1 MNNFSRTD
9 SSILGRW
16 WWTVD
21 RWMLAGIAMLAGLG
35 TLLTLAASPA
45 VAQKLHLP
53 PFHFVSRQ
61 FFYLCLASA
70 VLIAV
75 SLLTP
80 RQVRRLAVLMVPAC
94 ILLMIATL
102 RFGPEIKGAH
112 RWLAIGPLSVQPS
125 EFLKPAFTVLSAWLF
140 AEQKRGR
147 LPGNLIATALLV
159 VVLTLLALE
168 PDIGQSALIVI
179 VWCATFFVAGLP
191 IAAVGVLAGMAGG
204 GLYLAYL
211 SIPHVTSRVD
221 RFLNPES
228 GDTYQVD
235 TAMAAF
241 AHGGLLGSGP
251 GEGVVKRVLPDAHTD
266 YIFAVAGEEYG
277 VIACL
282 LLVALFAFVVL
293 RALSRAF
300 AENDLFIQLAV
311 SGLAILF
318 GIQAV
323 INMGVNLNL
332 LPSKGMTLPFISY
345 GGSSLI
351 ALAVTM
357 GMLLA
362 LTRKRR
368 TFPREG
374 QE

>member
-1 MNNFSRTD
+1 MSSFSRTD
-9 SSILGRW
+9 VSLLGRW

-21 RWMLAGIAMLAGLG
+21 RWILFGVAVLAGTGC
-35 TLLTLAASPA
+35 LLTLAASPA
-45 VAQKLHLP
+45 VAQRLHLP
-53 PFHFVSRQ
+53 PFHFVYRQ
-61 FFYLCLASA
+61 LFYFSIAGV
-70 VLIAV
+70 VLLAV

-80 RQVRRLAVLMVPAC
+80 RQVRRLSLTMVPVCLVLMA
-94 ILLMIATL
+94 LTL
-102 RFGPEIKGAH
+102 RYGEEIKGAQ
-112 RWLAIGPLSVQPS
+112 RWLTIGPLSIQAS
-125 EFLKPAFTVLSAWLF
+125 EFLKPAFTVVAAWLF
-140 AEQKRGR
+140 AEQKRGT
-147 LPGNLIATALLV
+147 LPGNLLATGLLAIT
-159 VVLTLLALE
+159 LTLLALE

-179 VWCATFFVAGLP
+179 VWCGLFFVAGLP
-191 IAAVGVLAGMAGG
+191 MAVVGLLVALAGG
-204 GLYLAYL
+204 GLYLAYTFV
-211 SIPHVTSRVD
+211 PHVTSRVD

-228 GDTYQVD
+228 GDTFQVD

-251 GEGVVKRVLPDAHTD
+251 GEGVVKRILPDAHTD

-282 LLVALFAFVVL
+282 LLLGLFAFVVL
-293 RALSRAF
+293 RALGRAF
-300 AENDLFIQLAV
+300 AESDLFVQLAI
-311 SGLAILF
+311 SGLTVLF

-323 INMGVNLNL
+323 INMGVNLNI

-351 ALAVTM
+351 ALALTM

-368 TFPREG
+368 GLEDV
-374 QE
+374 E